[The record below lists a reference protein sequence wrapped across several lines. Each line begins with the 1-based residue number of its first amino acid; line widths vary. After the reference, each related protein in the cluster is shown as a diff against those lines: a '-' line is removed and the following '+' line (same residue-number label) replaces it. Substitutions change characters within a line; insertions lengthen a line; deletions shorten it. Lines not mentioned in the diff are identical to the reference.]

1 MHGPPVMQGLFQRI
15 QNEAVRPKRPTP
27 RSDQKFQP
35 EISQK
40 NENAEIVVGRTARG
54 FDFRP
59 PGGRARPSIIF
70 PTRRPGPVSGV
81 DQPYKSP
88 VWVRW

>member
-35 EISQK
+35 ESARKMRTRKSWLVEPRVASIS
-40 NENAEIVVGRTARG
+40 
-54 FDFRP
+54 
-59 PGGRARPSIIF
+59 
-70 PTRRPGPVSGV
+70 GPREV
-81 DQPYKSP
+81 KHNL
-88 VWVRW
+88 R